1 MTSTPKSIDLKSLA
15 HDLLGAAQRQ
25 LQRQLRV
32 TPMVLI
38 ISPEGNRMFQIEEG
52 DPEEREEIYANLLA
66 QAREKNALAVV
77 TVSHVSLR
85 SESRTNPEPEP
96 QRAIMVSVSGPGFQ
110 TWALTSRYVSDG
122 DQIIFQPAEEKN
134 DPAGIPG

>member
-1 MTSTPKSIDLKSLA
+1 MTAAPKSIDLKSLA

-85 SESRTNPEPEP
+85 SESRIPSRSRNEPSWSAF
-96 QRAIMVSVSGPGFQ
+96 RALVFRPGP
-110 TWALTSRYVSDG
+110 
-122 DQIIFQPAEEKN
+122 
-134 DPAGIPG
+134 